1 MSDVAIMGQL
11 LSRDVLSRL
20 GLSLD
25 IAGVILL
32 FFFGLPADVRKDGG
46 LVLMWGGDPE
56 EARRYRQA
64 RVLSCLGLALL
75 VVGLGLQIAGNHVGA
90 RALAALSAVPCPGVG
105 N

>member
-1 MSDVAIMGQL
+1 MSDVGIMGQL
-11 LSRDVLSRL
+11 LSPDALSSL
-20 GLSLD
+20 GLSVD
-25 IAGVILL
+25 IADVILL

-46 LVLMWGGDPE
+46 LLLMWCGGPE
-56 EARRYRQA
+56 EARRYRRA

-75 VVGLGLQIAGNHVGA
+75 VVGFRLQIAGNHVGA